1 MPDPVREIFRC
12 RMRGYS
18 DTGGFELTALY
29 VDPSGAKVAVGRSER
44 GSYVDA
50 GLVGRHASPAEVF
63 RVTDSLAH
71 VDLMDRDGELSTRI
85 LAYVDDPVM
94 YPWYPLK
101 AVGETRHLDVTIGA
115 LGTEVG
121 LQRPRGIPGITG
133 RTGEEWSIRTARHL
147 PVDVCAVR
155 RRCDGG
161 GGKRGGHVRRRV
173 SGAGASNEPAH
184 GAGLL
189 VHRRRRG
196 IPAHSCGRYRS
207 GPDLTAGNVVA
218 GTFVMVASDA
228 AVEVEVTQPR

>member
-1 MPDPVREIFRC
+1 MEAELHAIGIDLDPMPDPVREIFRY

-101 AVGETRHLDVTIGA
+101 AVGETRRLDVTIGA
-115 LGTEVG
+115 LGTEVEVFSD
-121 LQRPRGIPGITG
+121 LEAYLASQDVPGRNGRFGPHVISPWMFALYAGDATAEEANGAAMFGAVCRELERRTNRLTG
-133 RTGEEWSIRTARHL
+133 QDFWYIDA
-147 PVDVCAVR
+147 D
-155 RRCDGG
+155 
-161 GGKRGGHVRRRV
+161 
-173 SGAGASNEPAH
+173 AGFP
-184 GAGLL
+184 
-189 VHRRRRG
+189 
-196 IPAHSCGRYRS
+196 
-207 GPDLTAGNVVA
+207 LTAAVA
-218 GTFVMVASDA
+218 IDQART
-228 AVEVEVTQPR
+228 